1 MAEQQG
7 EMPREQRVS
16 RGLRARFERWAQV
29 WWRERGGPAGVRD
42 AFLSNIDTIGQAFE
56 PGKAQE
62 VFQKVRKL
70 LVWKAHAAGYAAMV
84 GDVAAALSHALSR
97 RWIPLPKRN
106 TAPGTWKNSPVRILR

>member
-29 WWRERGGPAGVRD
+29 WWRERGGPAGGRD

-56 PGKAQE
+56 QGKAQE

-84 GDVAAALSHALSR
+84 GDVATAALAARYFHKA
-97 RWIPLPKRN
+97 
-106 TAPGTWKNSPVRILR
+106 